1 VPRYYFNFCCDRFE
15 ATDVVGEYCRN
26 PDAARQQAM
35 RQARDI
41 VRKNL
46 LQDELTQAGWIE
58 VEDEAHRAVM
68 KVPLR
73 AVAY

>member
-1 VPRYYFNFCCDRFE
+1 VPRYYFNFSCDRFE

-26 PDAARQQAM
+26 PDAARSQAM

-41 VRKNL
+41 VRKQL
-46 LQDELTQAGWIE
+46 LHEDLPQLGWIE
-58 VEDEAHRAVM
+58 VEDEQHRPVL
-68 KVPLR
+68 KVPLS